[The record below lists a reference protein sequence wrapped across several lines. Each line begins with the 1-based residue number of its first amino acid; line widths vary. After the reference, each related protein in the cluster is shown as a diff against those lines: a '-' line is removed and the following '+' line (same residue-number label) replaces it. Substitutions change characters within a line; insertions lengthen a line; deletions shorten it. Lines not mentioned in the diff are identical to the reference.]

1 MPLASA
7 AWFARKTRHIYHRLI
22 MTLHDERLA
31 RAADHAI
38 DFAARRQREERRSY
52 ARRPKKIADV
62 IAQLITQRGYGRIE
76 ANEELADVW
85 ATAAGEPLATHSRP
99 GKLRRGTLDVTVTNS
114 TIMQEFTFQRQ
125 RILTELGRRLPGAK
139 IRDLRFRVGQI
150 N

>member
-38 DFAARRQREERRSY
+38 DFAARRERETKRSY

-62 IAQLITQRGYGRIE
+62 VAQLLVQRGYGRIE
-76 ANEELADVW
+76 ANEQLADAW
-85 ATAAGEPLATHSRP
+85 AAAAGEPLAAHSRP
-99 GKLRRGTLDVTVTNS
+99 GKLRRGTLEVAVANS
-114 TIMQEFTFQRQ
+114 TIMQEFSFQKQ
-125 RILTELGRRLPGAK
+125 RILAELGRKMPDAK
-139 IRDLRFRVGQI
+139 IRDLRFRVGPI